1 MDPLISAVVS
11 TVIQAV
17 ISSVGNEPPAQP
29 VVQSI
34 RTIPPAAV
42 LAQMEPPS
50 SGKIALNGQPFSL
63 TPATQIRDQRNLI
76 VMPATVQQPAKVRY
90 LADAGG
96 SVQRIWI
103 LTPQEVARASD

>member
-11 TVIQAV
+11 AVIQTV
-17 ISSVGNEPPAQP
+17 ISSVGTEPAPP

-34 RTIPPAAV
+34 RTIPSGAV
-42 LAQMEPPS
+42 LAEMEPPA
-50 SGKIALNGQPFSL
+50 SGKIALNGQSFAL

-76 VMPATVQQPAKVRY
+76 VMPVTVQQSAKVRY

-96 SVQRIWI
+96 AVQRIWI
-103 LTPQEVARASD
+103 LTPQEVASASD